1 MKPNVIAAEVI
12 GIIGVALSL
21 FIYISK
27 NRKHIVV
34 AKFASDI
41 VWLMNYLLLGAYT
54 GVVLNVIAM
63 GRECVFYHRGEKKW
77 ASHRIWLY
85 IFVALTLVSPL
96 VELVGRTFTPLSIIP
111 AIGSAFIAISMYM
124 TKPSH
129 MRYVGYLAYTPW
141 LIYNICIGS
150 IAASI
155 SSAFTLV
162 SALVGNVRDIL
173 SNRAKASSEEA
184 AADE

>member
-96 VELVGRTFTPLSIIP
+96 VELASRTFTPLSIIP
-111 AIGSAFIAISMYM
+111 AIGS
-124 TKPSH
+124 
-129 MRYVGYLAYTPW
+129 AYTPW